1 MPIFLSCF
9 SAGSAGSS
17 PTSSQNATLPS
28 SSAWPLSASGYS
40 SSFSSIASAP
50 SIAGMAFLLPQPLHS
65 QEKALGSAFPVL
77 TGVLPQAQVCLQ
89 PCAGWQLSWQLC
101 GGEWWMVSLGLCW
114 GKMDLF
120 HLVSLWHQDLWG
132 RNTAQGLSRNR
143 PFQEELMWNLC
154 GILTVKSETPQLRK
168 SCSSTSKGY
177 FLHGSG
183 GWVWGSWVS
192 FNSQAKAWCSPV
204 WVS

>member
-50 SIAGMAFLLPQPLHS
+50 SIAGTAFLLPQLLHS
-65 QEKALGSAFPVL
+65 QEKAPGSAGPVL
-77 TGVLPQAQVCLQ
+77 PGVLPQAEVCLW
-89 PCAGWQLSWQLC
+89 PWARWQLSCQLC
-101 GGEWWMVSLGLCW
+101 GGEWWMVCLGLCW

-120 HLVSLWHQDLWG
+120 HLLSLL
-132 RNTAQGLSRNR
+132 ASRSLG
-143 PFQEELMWNLC
+143 EETSA
-154 GILTVKSETPQLRK
+154 GIHPPRESWCEICVNSLLKVKHLQPRRS
-168 SCSSTSKGY
+168 SNSTSREY

-183 GWVWGSWVS
+183 GWVWGSSVS
-192 FNSQAKAWCSPV
+192 FNSQAKAWCSPI
-204 WVS
+204 WLSL

>member
-50 SIAGMAFLLPQPLHS
+50 SIAGTAFLLPQLLHS
-65 QEKALGSAFPVL
+65 QEKALESALPVL
-77 TGVLPQAQVCLQ
+77 AGALPQAEVYLE
-89 PCAGWQLSWQLC
+89 PCARWQLSCQPC
-101 GGEWWMVSLGLCW
+101 GGERWMVCLELCW

-120 HLVSLWHQDLWG
+120 YLLPLSAG
-132 RNTAQGLSRNR
+132 IEIFGGGTLSRASAR
-143 PFQEELMWNLC
+143 TDPSRKSWCEICVTE
-154 GILTVKSETPQLRK
+154 LTVKSETP
-168 SCSSTSKGY
+168 S
-177 FLHGSG
+177 
-183 GWVWGSWVS
+183 
-192 FNSQAKAWCSPV
+192 A
-204 WVS
+204 